1 MPSLTVRTSDDKP
14 EPNELNLAP
23 HYGDLEIDD
32 ETGLALTTPTAA
44 TIVGGAP
51 TTVVAE
57 FGLDAAVAGTLTV
70 ARPGNYRLRY
80 CVSEITPVNSQV
92 ITFEAYLGTTASGGK
107 SKFTQPG
114 TAVAIPTMAG
124 ISPPIACAAGDVLS
138 LKVIGSTGNVTIKR
152 AQILVEQVS
161 G

>member
-1 MPSLTVRTSDDKP
+1 MPSLKIRTSDDAA
-14 EPNELNLAP
+14 EPNSLNLAP

-32 ETGLALTTPTAA
+32 DTGLALTTPTAA
-44 TIVGGAP
+44 TVVGGAP
-51 TTVVAE
+51 ATVAAE
-57 FGLDAAVAGTLTV
+57 YGLDAAVAGTFTI

-80 CVSEITPVNSQV
+80 FVSEITPVNSQV
-92 ITFEAYLGTTASGGK
+92 LTFEAYLGATASGGK

-114 TAVAIPTMAG
+114 TAVAVPTMAG
-124 ISPPIACAAGDVLS
+124 LSPPIACVVGDVLS

-152 AQILVEQVS
+152 AQIVVEQVS